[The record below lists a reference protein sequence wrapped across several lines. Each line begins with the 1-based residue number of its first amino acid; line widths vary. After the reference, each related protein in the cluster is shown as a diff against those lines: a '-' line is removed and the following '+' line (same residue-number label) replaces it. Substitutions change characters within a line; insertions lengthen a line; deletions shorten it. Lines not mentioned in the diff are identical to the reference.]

1 MTFSRIN
8 KTILP
13 TDPEEGDETE
23 DDSSSCV
30 KVIGT
35 DVYFYGDIDDENI
48 FELNTTL
55 NKLEKKLF
63 KRAIDLPGWEPTI
76 NLHIKS
82 DGGDVYAGLSAM
94 DTIEN
99 SWLWINTIA
108 EGCVASAATFLLL
121 AGHRRYMGK
130 NAYVLIHQ
138 LSNEMWGKYEEL
150 KDEMK
155 TCDGLMKDLKK
166 MYKQKTSIP
175 KDKLKTIMKRDV
187 YLTSQECLQYDIVDE
202 IGLPYW

>member
-1 MTFSRIN
+1 MNFLQME
-8 KTILP
+8 KP
-13 TDPEEGDETE
+13 DHDQEENEN
-23 DDSSSCV
+23 SCIR
-30 KVIGT
+30 VIGT
-35 DVYFYGDIDDENI
+35 DVFFYGDIDEDNI
-48 FELNTTL
+48 LELNTTL
-55 NKLEKKLF
+55 KKLECDLYKK
-63 KRAIDLPGWEPTI
+63 AIDFPGWEPTI

-82 DGGDVYAGLSAM
+82 DGGDVHAGLGAM

-130 NAYVLIHQ
+130 NAYILIHQ

-155 TCDGLMKDLKK
+155 TCDRLMKDLKK
-166 MYKQKTSIP
+166 MYKKKTCIP
-175 KDKLKTIMKRDV
+175 KDTLKVIMQRDI
-187 YLTSQECLQYDIVDE
+187 YLSSKECLQYGIVDAV
-202 IGLPYW
+202 GLPEW